1 MQILSSILFIALSAV
16 GFGFF
21 FINAKKIYRNI
32 MLGQAVDRTDRKD
45 ERLRNMILIAFGQKK
60 MFKRPVAAILHF
72 AIYAAFM
79 ITQIELLEIFID
91 GIFGSHRIFK
101 EPLGG
106 LYTFIIS
113 LIEIVSVGALVAT
126 IFFLSR
132 RNLLKLPRLN
142 KAELL
147 GWPKKDANIILM
159 MEIILVMCIFTM
171 NGTDEVLYNMGK
183 SHFEGQGSFN
193 FTISQHLG
201 PAIFGSMSEGTLH
214 ILERVGWWGHFI
226 MVLSFLNYLYFS
238 KHLHILLAFPNTY
251 FANLNPLGQ
260 FDNLEAVTNEVK
272 LMMDP
277 NADPFAAPAP
287 DANAAP
293 AKFGASDV
301 MDLNRVQLLNA
312 YSCTECGRCT
322 SSCPANITGKQLS
335 PRNIMMKTRDRLEEV
350 GKNIDVNKGTFVEDG
365 KSLLND
371 YITPEELWACT
382 SCNACVEEC
391 PIDISPL
398 SIIMDMRRF
407 LVMEQ
412 SAAPMELNTMMTNI
426 ENNGAPWQ
434 YSQMDRLNWKD
445 EN

>member
-1 MQILSSILFIALSAV
+1 MQILSSILFIALSVV

-21 FINAKKIYRNI
+21 FLNAKKIYRNI
-32 MLGQAVDRTDRKD
+32 RLGQAVDRTDRPAD
-45 ERLRNMILIAFGQKK
+45 RWRNMLLIAFGQKK
-60 MFKRPVAAILHF
+60 MFARPVPALLHL
-72 AIYAAFM
+72 AIYGAFM
-79 ITQIELLEIFID
+79 ITQIELIEIFID
-91 GIFGSHRIFK
+91 GIFGTHRIFK

-106 LYTFIIS
+106 FYTFIIS
-113 LIEIVSVGALVAT
+113 LIEVASVGALFAT
-126 IFFLSR
+126 IIFLSR
-132 RNLLKLPRLN
+132 RNLIKLPRLN

-147 GWPKKDANIILM
+147 GWPKKDANLILI
-159 MEIILVMCIFTM
+159 MELILVICIFTM

-193 FTISQHLG
+193 FTISQFIG
-201 PAIFGSMSEGTLH
+201 PAVFGSLSEGTLH
-214 ILERVGWWGHFI
+214 VLERIGWWGHFT
-226 MVLSFLNYLYFS
+226 MVLAFLNYLYYS

-260 FDNLEAVTNEVK
+260 FDNLQAVTNEVK

-287 DANAAP
+287 DGNAAP

-301 MDLNRVQLLNA
+301 QDLNWVQLLNA

-322 SSCPANITGKQLS
+322 SSCPANITGKKLS
-335 PRNIMMKTRDRLEEV
+335 PRLIMMKTRDRLEEV
-350 GKNIDVNKGTFVEDG
+350 GRNIDQNKGTFVEDG

-391 PIDISPL
+391 PIEISPL
-398 SIIMDMRRF
+398 SIIMDMRRY